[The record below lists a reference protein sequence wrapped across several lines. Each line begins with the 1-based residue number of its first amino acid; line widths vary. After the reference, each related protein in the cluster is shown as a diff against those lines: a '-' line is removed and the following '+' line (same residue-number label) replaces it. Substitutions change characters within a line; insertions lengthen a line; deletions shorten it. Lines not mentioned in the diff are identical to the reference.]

1 MLRIKQ
7 IGVSSLLVM
16 ALFISLIGTTWA
28 AEPSSHDITSHWA
41 EKELNEWI
49 NSGYL
54 SGYQDGT
61 YRPNDTISRG
71 ELMALI
77 NRAFT
82 LKETADITFTDLK
95 ESNWAYEQAAI
106 AVQAG
111 YVTGYEDGTIRAGNK
126 ISREE
131 AASMIAKLLSLKLD
145 AVNSLEQFSDTTDIA
160 EWSKPAVSALLS
172 QGIITGYPDG
182 SYRPKGSITRA
193 ESVIA
198 LARALQANLAN
209 KTFNNAGTYGPA
221 TGTETI
227 KGNVVI
233 NTSGVIL
240 QNLIIEGNLTLAAG
254 IGEGDVFLNNIKVTG
269 TTTVAGGGE
278 NSIHVKDS
286 VLVHIIVN
294 KRDGSVRIV
303 AEGATSVQS
312 VTVQSSVK
320 IEEDHATGTGFTN
333 IKLAQEL
340 PQGSR
345 VQLLGQFES
354 VDIDAKSI
362 RLEIPTGSINQLNVN
377 EQAGQID
384 MNLSQQAKIIKLVL
398 DAAIKLTGQGTI
410 ENAIINENAKSS
422 SFETPPVK
430 SEGTGAPT
438 PTPPNNS
445 SGTTVGGG
453 GSTGGGTIT
462 PQPTV
467 NQYGLTVPSQVHVTG
482 TATMLNVTANNQ
494 LIDNNGVTI
503 SDIYYFQDKPY
514 FVPTFSVTQNNGQ
527 HYSGNVRIT
536 ASTLTA
542 SQGASADDIQLFAYH
557 DGSSA
562 HWADILKTGF
572 GSAQGSTIDT
582 LMQQLNT
589 ANKWYVVAK
598 SGVYTFRIQVED
610 VATGSIIAQ
619 SSTITVTSE
628 NLNLSQLN
636 IGNYEL
642 TQLDTHGIGVIG
654 TGFDPNIYHYQTH
667 IANNV
672 NQVALNLTSA
682 AGTTIEVRQINPS
695 IPGET
700 NSTLITQVDGTYNI
714 SIPAGVIPSVKIT
727 VKTEQSAKEYNL
739 VIFRF
744 KDLVG
749 DPSQFDSTD
758 IQMVDSNSFMLSGI
772 EPSVTVSVY
781 DAEVGGNLLESKQMP
796 ISSSPNVSILV
807 SISNLGAQAQ
817 NGTLWF
823 SIDESSPRVAK
834 AYNATPVTVI
844 ANPTGLTVSALTSD
858 EIAEAQKYGYSY
870 ATTGFKLLL
879 NHSSLPT
886 EIQNFAYYT
895 YSWSNQSSTSNR
907 SYDEV
912 KPTERGSMVAKGSIG
927 ETIHHFY
934 ASESG
939 NYYRI
944 VFFDQNDLAVGFVE
958 VLDTPTP

>member
-7 IGVSSLLVM
+7 IGVSSLLVI
-16 ALFISLIGTTWA
+16 ALFISLIGITWA
-28 AEPSSHDITSHWA
+28 AEPTSSDITGHWA
-41 EKELNEWI
+41 EKDLSEWI

-54 SGYQDGT
+54 SGYEDGT

-82 LKETADITFTDLK
+82 LKETANITFSDLK

-145 AVNSLEQFSDTTDIA
+145 IENSLEQFSDTTDIA

-172 QGIITGYPDG
+172 QGIIKGYPDG

-198 LARALQANLAN
+198 LARALQAYPAN
-209 KTFNNAGTYGPA
+209 ETFKNAGTYGPA

-233 NTSGVIL
+233 NTSGVTL

-254 IGEGDVFLNNIKVTG
+254 IGEGDVLLQNIKVAG

-294 KRDGSVRIV
+294 KKDGSVRIV
-303 AEGATSVQS
+303 AEGATSVQA
-312 VTVQSSVK
+312 VTVQSSAK
-320 IEEDHATGTGFTN
+320 IEEDNATGAGFTN
-333 IKLAQEL
+333 VTLAQEL
-340 PQGSR
+340 PQGST

-354 VDIDAKSI
+354 VEIDAKSI
-362 RLEIPTGSINQLNVN
+362 RLEIPSGSINQLNVN
-377 EQAGQID
+377 EQAGQNAI
-384 MNLSQQAKIIKLVL
+384 NLSQQTKIIKLVL

-410 ENAIINENAKSS
+410 ENAVINENAKSS
-422 SFETPPVK
+422 SFEKQPVK

-438 PTPPNNS
+438 PTTPNNRN
-445 SGTTVGGG
+445 GTTVGGG
-453 GSTGGGTIT
+453 GSTGGGTT
-462 PQPTV
+462 APQPTV

-482 TATMLNVTANNQ
+482 TTATMNVNSDNQ
-494 LIDNNGVTI
+494 LIDHSSAII

-514 FVPTFSVTQNNGQ
+514 FVPTLSVTQNNGQ

-542 SQGASADDIQLFAYH
+542 SQGASNEDIQLFAYH

-562 HWADILKTGF
+562 HWANVLKTGF
-572 GSAQGSTIDT
+572 GSTQGSTMDT
-582 LMQQLNT
+582 LMQQLST

-598 SGVYTFRIQVED
+598 SGVYSFRIQVED
-610 VATGSIIAQ
+610 VATGTVIAQ

-628 NLNLSQLN
+628 DLNLSQLN

-654 TGFDPNIYHYQTH
+654 SGFDPNIYNYHTY
-667 IANNV
+667 IPNNV
-672 NQVALNLTSA
+672 NQVVLHLASA
-682 AGTTIEVRQINPS
+682 SGTTIEVRQINPS
-695 IPGET
+695 NPGET
-700 NSTLITQVDGTYNI
+700 NSTIITPVDGAYNLSI
-714 SIPAGVIPSVKIT
+714 SAGVIPSVRIT
-727 VKTEQSAKEYNL
+727 VKAEQTTKEYNL

-744 KDLVG
+744 KDLKG
-749 DPSQFDSTD
+749 DPTQFDSTD

-781 DAEVGGNLLESKQMP
+781 DAEVNGNLLESKQMP
-796 ISSSPNVSILV
+796 ISSSPNASILV
-807 SISNLGAQAQ
+807 SISNLGAQPQ
-817 NGTLWF
+817 TGVLWF
-823 SIDESSPRVAK
+823 SIDESLPRVAK
-834 AYNATPVTVI
+834 AYNAASVTVI
-844 ANPTGLTVSALTSD
+844 ANPTGLTVSALTAE
-858 EIAEAQKYGYSY
+858 EITEAKKYGYSY

-879 NHSSLPT
+879 NHSALPT

-895 YSWSNQSSTSNR
+895 YSWSNQSNTSNR
-907 SYDEV
+907 SYDEL
-912 KPTERGSMVAKGSIG
+912 KPTERASLVAKGSNG
-927 ETIHHFY
+927 ETLHNFY
-934 ASESG
+934 QSESG

-944 VFFDQNDLAVGFVE
+944 VFFDENDQALAFIE
-958 VLDTPTP
+958 VFDTPTP